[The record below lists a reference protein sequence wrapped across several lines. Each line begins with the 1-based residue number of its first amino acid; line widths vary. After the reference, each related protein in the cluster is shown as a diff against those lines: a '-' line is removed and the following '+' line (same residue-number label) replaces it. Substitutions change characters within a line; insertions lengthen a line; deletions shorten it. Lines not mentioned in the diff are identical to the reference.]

1 MKKSVQDMEPNK
13 DGVIR
18 EDFLSQDVQR
28 SFERME
34 HITMALTDEANA
46 VLHSVKDIVNICD
59 IDDGEFLDKVQHA
72 KKMNRQTIEK
82 LHAFDLHNTAKLEPI
97 HQDIRMMK
105 NYISQI
111 RELGNNGKLRIDR
124 YQARQLDDQK
134 FHKALIRGIK
144 TKAARNALE
153 LEVILGEAGKFLL
166 SQHLPAA
173 KMLISYLQKRFDS
186 KTMDYSYRAIHAATA
201 ASGDRLTTG
210 EFSTIEHQV
219 VSKVKISDHKK
230 EWHGVYYTLIDGRK
244 VREFKESDGSVTYE
258 LVSSI
263 PDDRRQ
269 NAFQKSA
276 QAFQEIGSDV
286 LKAAEDR
293 NEAKFDS
300 FYDFGNYI
308 TFGALNTGQ
317 DFSKGLQVRAENM
330 LNTPKDFVN
339 WLTVGGVDMMH
350 GTISPEETYSKEHW
364 LSSFGLFSTVVGT
377 KSFLSKPKSG
387 SKFADQNDVGEVI
400 SKNNTYTRS
409 SLKIP
414 TMLNIK
420 EWMRTQIPKVNVV
433 NDTTGGYHYTVSKGS
448 SDLKKNNNNLKI
460 EKGIYKANPNDNGY
474 QQHTVER
481 VKGTGKYNTGTIK
494 HIYHGEINRRGK
506 AVGYHHESM
515 MGGKIIPGTEKAP
528 DKNGVYEAKVEI
540 DGKRK
545 VAKSSFF
552 PREWNRVDVLKAI
565 DEAYQN
571 KKQIGSNKYIG
582 DTSSGIK
589 IEMFLNKDGSIA
601 TAYPLYHK

>member
-1 MKKSVQDMEPNK
+1 M
-13 DGVIR
+13 
-18 EDFLSQDVQR
+18 
-28 SFERME
+28 
-34 HITMALTDEANA
+34 
-46 VLHSVKDIVNICD
+46 
-59 IDDGEFLDKVQHA
+59 
-72 KKMNRQTIEK
+72 EK
-82 LHAFDLHNTAKLEPI
+82 LHAFDRHNTAKLEPVE
-97 HQDIRMMK
+97 QDIRTMK

-111 RELGNNGKLRIDR
+111 RELGNNGKLRIGS

-134 FHKALIRGIK
+134 FHKELVAGIEN
-144 TKAARNALE
+144 KAVRNAIGLE
-153 LEVILGEAGKFLL
+153 AVLGEAGKLLL
-166 SQHLPAA
+166 SRYTRFAA
-173 KMLISYLQKRFDS
+173 IPIQYLQKHFGL
-186 KTMDYSYRAIHAATA
+186 KTMDYSYRAIHAAVA

-210 EFSTIEHQV
+210 EFTTIEHQV
-219 VSKVKISDHKK
+219 VSKVKVSDYKK

-269 NAFQKSA
+269 NACQKSA

-339 WLTVGGVDMMH
+339 WFTVGGVDMMH

-364 LSSFGLFSTVVGT
+364 LSSFGLFSTVFGT

-420 EWMRTQIPKVNVV
+420 EWMRTQIPKFNVV
-433 NDTTGGYHYTVSKGS
+433 SDTTGGYHYTVS
-448 SDLKKNNNNLKI
+448 
-460 EKGIYKANPNDNGY
+460 
-474 QQHTVER
+474 
-481 VKGTGKYNTGTIK
+481 
-494 HIYHGEINRRGK
+494 
-506 AVGYHHESM
+506 
-515 MGGKIIPGTEKAP
+515 
-528 DKNGVYEAKVEI
+528 
-540 DGKRK
+540 
-545 VAKSSFF
+545 
-552 PREWNRVDVLKAI
+552 REVVR
-565 DEAYQN
+565 
-571 KKQIGSNKYIG
+571 
-582 DTSSGIK
+582 
-589 IEMFLNKDGSIA
+589 
-601 TAYPLYHK
+601 